1 MKYCFLTDDG
11 TSRVVASVYAQY
23 LNFSYR
29 LCSPISPL
37 ALNSTLVLH
46 NHSPP
51 LCVQPIMQQTTSISS
66 SSATLAQVST
76 TTPPVTTP
84 RFDHFCFDAED
95 GSSII
100 LNYAGI
106 LPLMKQTSCETILD
120 QLVVY
125 VNAHMQRTQKPMF
138 VLHLFCHG
146 MQMRGLNQIKRFMIL
161 FAKMFKQHFPTQ
173 LYACYVHQAPSF
185 FASVYDLLRPILPK
199 ASRDKIVVMRKN
211 GQSPSPVPT
220 DDASVSSIS
229 SISSTPP
236 AQMSYSSSNE
246 SLSSFN
252 TSSSD
257 TYSSENPSASS
268 ISTA

>member
-11 TSRVVASVYAQY
+11 TCPVVASVYAQY

-29 LCSPISPL
+29 LCSPISSISHL
-37 ALNSTLVLH
+37 ALDSTLVLH
-46 NHSPP
+46 KHFPP
-51 LCVQPIMQQTTSISS
+51 LCVQPIMQQITS
-66 SSATLAQVST
+66 TPAQVSTTTTTTTT

-211 GQSPSPVPT
+211 GQSPVPT
-220 DDASVSSIS
+220 DDASVASIS
-229 SISSTPP
+229 SAPP

-252 TSSSD
+252 TSPSD
-257 TYSSENPSASS
+257 TSSSENSSVSS
-268 ISTA
+268 I